1 MVAISRLI
9 DHFFLPPGIF
19 ILLLIFC
26 LILLHFRKIK
36 LLRITLILTAVLLYL
51 FSIEPVKDALIMPL
65 ENRYPALQVNS
76 DIEADY
82 IIILGGGTIGA
93 SPEEGGR
100 GSLSPDAL
108 KRLYYGAYLHKQYKL
123 PIIVTGGRIFNN
135 DKESEARVAAKTLA
149 IMGVS
154 SNQVLQEG
162 NSRNTWENALLVER
176 EISPGRVLLVTS
188 AYHMARSMMSFTK
201 NGISCIAAPTDYK
214 SERTGYTLL
223 SFLPSMGSFTNSYRA
238 LHEYIGYL
246 YYSLKKSQY

>member
-1 MVAISRLI
+1 MAIISKLI
-9 DHFFLPPGIF
+9 DHLFLPPGIF
-19 ILLLIFC
+19 ILLLIFS
-26 LILLHFRKIK
+26 LILLQFRKIK
-36 LLRITLILTAVLLYL
+36 LLRITIILTAATLYL
-51 FSIEPVKDALIMPL
+51 LSIEPVKDALIMPL
-65 ENRYPALQVNS
+65 EDRYPALQANS

-82 IIILGGGTIGA
+82 IVILGGGTIGA

-108 KRLYYGAYLHKQYKL
+108 KRLYYGAYLHKQYNL

-135 DKESEARVAAKTLA
+135 DKESEARVAARSLA
-149 IMGVS
+149 IMGIPS
-154 SNQVLQEG
+154 KQVLQEG
-162 NSRNTWENALLVER
+162 NSRNTWENALLVKR

-201 NGISCIAAPTDYK
+201 NGINCIAAPTDYK

-223 SFLPSMGSFTNSYRA
+223 SFLPGMGSFTNSYRA

-246 YYSLKKSQY
+246 YYSLKKSQ

>member
-1 MVAISRLI
+1 MAIISKLI
-9 DHFFLPPGIF
+9 DHIFLPPGIF
-19 ILLLIFC
+19 ILLLIFS

-36 LLRITLILTAVLLYL
+36 LLRIILILTAATLYL
-51 FSIEPVKDALIMPL
+51 LSIEPVKDALIMVL
-65 ENRYPALQVNS
+65 ENRYPALQANS

-82 IIILGGGTIGA
+82 IVILGGGTIGS

-100 GSLSPDAL
+100 GSLSADAL
-108 KRLYYGAYLHKQYKL
+108 KRLYYGAYLHKQYNL
-123 PIIVTGGRIFNN
+123 PIIVTGGRIFKN
-135 DKESEARVAAKTLA
+135 DKESEARVAARSLA
-149 IMGVS
+149 VMGVS

-162 NSRNTWENALLVER
+162 NSRNTWENALLVKR

-201 NGISCIAAPTDYK
+201 NGINSIAAPTDYK

-238 LHEYIGYL
+238 LHEYLGYL
-246 YYSLKKSQY
+246 YYSLKKSQ